1 MANQLVNTFVIIGSK
16 EGFRRIGSATSVA
29 PFASITW
36 SRFNGSPA
44 LPRRTLSL
52 CPGSS
57 GPVGSPQDD
66 RKLSWTAKHVKN
78 SSTRQQQGFT
88 KICYATLKKFSRAAH
103 QLRLRQSRRPSS
115 TKSTVKSTHRPR
127 KSGWLPGTAAALRQR
142 ERRGRKKLLW
152 LLDKLLIAA
161 HKGGSVKCDGCV
173 IRGLRIK
180 IQH

>member
-16 EGFRRIGSATSVA
+16 EGFRRIGSATLVA

-88 KICYATLKKFSRAAH
+88 KNLLCQTEEIPQAGASTPIATIA
-103 QLRLRQSRRPSS
+103 P
-115 TKSTVKSTHRPR
+115 TV
-127 KSGWLPGTAAALRQR
+127 LDQIYR
-142 ERRGRKKLLW
+142 EIDSPPPK
-152 LLDKLLIAA
+152 
-161 HKGGSVKCDGCV
+161 
-173 IRGLRIK
+173 IR
-180 IQH
+180 

>member
-78 SSTRQQQGFT
+78 SSTRQEQGFT
-88 KICYATLKKFSRAAH
+88 KNLLCHPEEIPKDGASTWIATIAPTVLDQIQAA
-103 QLRLRQSRRPSS
+103 
-115 TKSTVKSTHRPR
+115 KSTHRPR
-127 KSGWLPGTAAALRQR
+127 KSGGSLALPRHCANV
-142 ERRGRKKLLW
+142 RGEGEKKCF
-152 LLDKLLIAA
+152 
-161 HKGGSVKCDGCV
+161 GS
-173 IRGLRIK
+173 LTNF
-180 IQH
+180 